1 VSVRPATLGRIY
13 LFEAAGFTFC
23 AGMLFGTR
31 AEAAGLSMNTS
42 GARWYVVQCKPRE
55 DARALEHLE
64 RQGYTCFLPVLA
76 VEKLRHRRKVEVSE
90 PLFPGYLF
98 ISLNTVYDNWHSIR
112 STRGVLQLVRF
123 NDYPVP
129 VPDHIVHAIQ
139 VRAATQSARVPLLK
153 PGERVRITE
162 GCFSDLEAIYVANDG
177 GERVVLLMK
186 ILHREQTLSFP
197 LASIRKVKLADVVE
211 GVAPGG

>member
-1 VSVRPATLGRIY
+1 MS
-13 LFEAAGFTFC
+13 
-23 AGMLFGTR
+23 
-31 AEAAGLSMNTS
+31 TS
-42 GARWYVVQCKPRE
+42 DARWYVVQCKSRE

-64 RQGYTCFLPVLA
+64 RQGYKCFLPVCA

-98 ISLNTVYDNWHSIR
+98 ISLNRAHDNWHSIR
-112 STRGVLQLVRF
+112 STRGVVQLVRF
-123 NDYPVP
+123 NEYPVP
-129 VPDHIVHAIQ
+129 VPDQIVESIRN
-139 VRAATQSARVPLLK
+139 RAVTQPPRVPLLQ

-186 ILHREQTLSFP
+186 ILHREQSLSFP
-197 LASIRKVKLADVVE
+197 LASIRKVRLAEVVE
-211 GVAPGG
+211 GGAPRRVDKKEGGPGHRFVPGRSLQH